1 MFSFIISLVEV
12 NARLSHGYFND
23 ELPLPQVLFWYE
35 NIANILGGTRQGSLT
50 FAPEAG
56 TQRMRDII
64 NKGLTNEE
72 LLRGVKT
79 AWDKGWDKIKLYFM
93 IGLPGET
100 DADILGI
107 AEIRASV

>member
-1 MFSFIISLVEV
+1 M
-12 NARLSHGYFND
+12 
-23 ELPLPQVLFWYE
+23 LF
-35 NIANILGGTRQGSLT
+35 RS
-50 FAPEAG
+50 
-56 TQRMRDII
+56 
-64 NKGLTNEE
+64 LTNEE

-107 AEIRASV
+107 AETLQWLRRETNHEVELNLIPALIPRCFHPSQEFFIGQTLINNVSHPLGACFRGKGETTLTSAA